1 MHITP
6 LYAALLALLFIFL
19 SVRTLLLRKKLQIA
33 VGDAGDKSMIRAMRV
48 HANFAEY
55 TPLALVL
62 ALMLE
67 LAGAYPVL
75 VHVVCACLLVG
86 RISHAYGVSQV
97 KEDFRFRVTGM
108 CLTFASIA
116 GSAVSLLAIQGAR
129 LFS

>member
-108 CLTFASIA
+108 YLTFASIA

>member
-108 CLTFASIA
+108 YLTFASIA

-129 LFS
+129 LIS